1 MPIGRTITSWTFSHM
16 LWDAGDN
23 PRQGFLGALWAL
35 RKLLVALAASIVLT
49 WREWVEHHPPEIAL
63 IATMH
68 FVFVFALI
76 VLLGDCAQR
85 IRKKAVKHS

>member
-16 LWDAGDN
+16 LGDAGDN
-23 PRQGFLGALWAL
+23 PRQGFLGTLWAL

-49 WREWVEHHPPEIAL
+49 WREWVEHHPLEIAL

-76 VLLGDCAQR
+76 GLLVYGAQR
-85 IRKKAVKHS
+85 IRKRAVKHS

>member
-1 MPIGRTITSWTFSHM
+1 M
-16 LWDAGDN
+16 LGDAGDN

-35 RKLLVALAASIVLT
+35 RKLLVALAASIVRT

-76 VLLGDCAQR
+76 GLLVYGAQR
-85 IRKKAVKHS
+85 IRKRAVKHP